1 LLAGS
6 ARATCELWSY
16 EFGWELRL
24 DVNRVMLRTQVTRT
38 ATDIDATAEQWR
50 AAMVVKGWHE
60 VH

>member
-1 LLAGS
+1 
-6 ARATCELWSY
+6 
-16 EFGWELRL
+16 
-24 DVNRVMLRTQVTRT
+24 MLRTQVTRT